1 MVRRPKRNR
10 SAPQVGRLESSPHPR
25 VGLYPGTF
33 DPLTLGHL
41 DIVKRALKL
50 VDRLVIGVG
59 TGTDKSPLFS
69 LDERV
74 AMWRE
79 EAAELTKDGGAIE
92 VLPFGNSLQ
101 VDFAREVGATVVVR
115 GLRAMSDFEYEFQIV
130 GMNQRLAPDIETVFL
145 MADPKYLSIASKL
158 VKEVA
163 MLGGNVSPFLTPYV
177 AKRLVKRCK
186 ERGRK

>member
-1 MVRRPKRNR
+1 MAGKTGDPR
-10 SAPQVGRLESSPHPR
+10 QGQR

-33 DPLTLGHL
+33 DPPTLGHL

-59 TGTDKSPLFS
+59 TGTGKNPLFS
-69 LDERV
+69 YEDRV
-74 AMWRE
+74 QMWQHE
-79 EAAELTKDGGAIE
+79 CPALTKDGGTIE
-92 VLPFGNSLQ
+92 VKPFGDLLQ
-101 VDFAREVGATVVVR
+101 VDFAREVGAGVVVR

-145 MADPKYLSIASKL
+145 MADPRYLSIASKL

-163 MLGGNVSPFLTPYV
+163 MLGGNVAPFLTPNV
-177 AKRLVKRCK
+177 ADLLVKRCN
-186 ERGRK
+186 EVRKKK

>member
-1 MVRRPKRNR
+1 MTRK
-10 SAPQVGRLESSPHPR
+10 H

-50 VDRLVIGVG
+50 VDHLVIGVG
-59 TGTDKSPLFS
+59 VGTGKTPLFS
-69 LDERV
+69 AEERV
-74 AMWRE
+74 EMWRH
-79 EAAELTKDGGAIE
+79 EAAQISKDGCTIE
-92 VLPFGNSLQ
+92 VKPFGDALQ
-101 VDFAREVGATVVVR
+101 VEIARQVGASVVIR

-163 MLGGNVSPFLTPYV
+163 MLGGNVTPFVTSYV
-177 AKRLVKRCK
+177 SEKLVARCK
-186 ERGRK
+186 EKRKGG